1 METDGFDGELTDAV
15 TTEIK
20 KVAMGIVPQN
30 PYILKLFS
38 TLSKARQ
45 IRFYDFLVTLC
56 REELLSDENLAV

>member
-1 METDGFDGELTDAV
+1 METDGFDGELADEV
-15 TTEIK
+15 TTETEKAPMDI
-20 KVAMGIVPQN
+20 IPQN

-56 REELLSDENLAV
+56 REELLSDENSAV